1 MLEIIALIFL
11 TKKIGALAEQKG
23 LKPGTWKLYTVLC
36 WFGCEILG
44 AIIGVVILGG
54 DNIILGVLL
63 GLGCAVGSYFVLKA
77 NLNKRPDVDDEINK
91 IGVSDLYPE
100 KN

>member
-11 TKKIGALAEQKG
+11 TKKIGALAQKKG

-36 WFGCEILG
+36 WFGAEIAG
-44 AIIGVVILGG
+44 VVIGVVILGNE
-54 DNIILGVLL
+54 NIILGVLL
-63 GLGCAVGSYFVLKA
+63 GIACAIGSFFILKA
-77 NLNKRPDVDDEINK
+77 NLNKRPDIDDDIDK